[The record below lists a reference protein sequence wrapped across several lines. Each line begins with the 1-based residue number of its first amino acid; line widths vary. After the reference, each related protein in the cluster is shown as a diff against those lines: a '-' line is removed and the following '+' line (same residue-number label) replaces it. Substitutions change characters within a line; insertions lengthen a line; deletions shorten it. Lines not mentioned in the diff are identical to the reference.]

1 MKKKY
6 EVVTYTGRLWENLNN
21 NEFTSRK
28 KAEAHL
34 TEWQAAQPNEKFK
47 IVVHGEKVK

>member
-6 EVVTYTGRLWENLNN
+6 EVLTFTGNTWENLNN

-28 KAEAHL
+28 KAEIHAA
-34 TEWQAAQPNEKFK
+34 EWKAAAPNVKFK
-47 IVVHGEKVK
+47 VVAFGSK

>member
-6 EVVTYTGRLWENLNN
+6 EVVTFTGKTWENLNN

-34 TEWQAAQPNEKFK
+34 DDWNKAAPDKEHK
-47 IVVHGEKVK
+47 IIVHGG